1 MSDSNSVGRVLTQEE
16 ILELIARMIKEEQEK
31 NAKLLALIE
40 EIKQEPN

>member
-1 MSDSNSVGRVLTQEE
+1 MSDGSDVGRILTQEE